1 MKFLP
6 TERVF
11 AKTGENLLNFLLKTE
26 LSKKLFSFFKLN
38 QFLENEKVFL
48 RRNTNKS
55 VNYDFKPVFANT
67 VCLLHNVNQIYLKR
81 LDCSLNRIGIVVK
94 S

>member
-1 MKFLP
+1 MTN
-6 TERVF
+6 TE
-11 AKTGENLLNFLLKTE
+11 NNNFNATIG
-26 LSKKLFSFFKLN
+26 
-38 QFLENEKVFL
+38 
-48 RRNTNKS
+48 
-55 VNYDFKPVFANT
+55 NT